1 MSRAFRAREILTFLC
16 PLCGAKPGRKCHL
29 GGGEPRNTSH
39 QDRRW
44 AATDSQS
51 RDSEP
56 EDEMWIRPHAARES
70 SRDNGDRA
78 WKAWN
83 IPAGFTVSSSRYL
96 QLAKMAYA
104 VKKSDW
110 K

>member
-29 GGGEPRNTSH
+29 GSGEPRNTSH

-44 AATDSQS
+44 AAKENKPD
-51 RDSEP
+51 
-56 EDEMWIRPHAARES
+56 DEVWIRPHAAGAGS
-70 SRDNGDRA
+70 GDNGDRA

-96 QLAKMAYA
+96 QLAKMAFA